1 MTDNGF
7 VKIVY
12 EISIENENVNL
23 HYNYMDHSKIIKD
36 FDEFTD
42 YHSENEY
49 SYNWQFEFKNS
60 KLEFIKLVIAG

>member
-12 EISIENENVNL
+12 EISIENKNVNL
-23 HYNYMDHSKIIKD
+23 YYNYMAHSKIIKD

-42 YHSENEY
+42 YHSEDECMVGNL
-49 SYNWQFEFKNS
+49 NLKTIN
-60 KLEFIKLVIAG
+60 